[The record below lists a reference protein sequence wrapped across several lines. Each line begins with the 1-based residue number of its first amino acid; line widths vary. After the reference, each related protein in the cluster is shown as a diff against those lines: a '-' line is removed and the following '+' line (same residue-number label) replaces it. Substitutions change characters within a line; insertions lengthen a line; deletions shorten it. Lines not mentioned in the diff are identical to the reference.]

1 MSQIQVEEQVKPAK
15 KRRARRKR
23 ATGGQT
29 ADGLCPV
36 CTPLTSQADAKVETK
51 YLVQVIVQT
60 AQLISEVQFYPYQIT
75 PAARLVESVLL
86 HEGATVTALFSR
98 QSGKTELTAAILAA
112 LAILL
117 PTFAN
122 DQEFERDW
130 RFNLTDEQGRYR
142 GFKKGV
148 SIGIYAPKLEQ
159 AQIQFRRLMKDL
171 KTNTAME
178 VLDELG
184 IEVDTWNRDTI
195 RLTNGSE
202 IRACSASEQ
211 SKVEGS
217 THDILALE
225 EAQDISSR
233 KIKKSLR
240 PMIAATKGTTMA
252 VGTATT
258 QKGEFHATIKSNME
272 KRLQGGK
279 QNHFEYNWRTAA
291 AYNSL
296 YGDFVKQEIEHYG
309 ADSDEVR
316 MAYECEWVLER
327 GQFVTPDQIFAPIV
341 CIKSGRYSLLGKAD
355 ANLYQAAGIDFGK
368 GQSST
373 VVTVVEVD
381 WDDPTI
387 CQEVESFSSDGCAYF
402 EAYTK
407 SIIDWLEIQGDNYEI
422 QFAAIVDYLQKIP
435 NLQRLCVDATGL
447 GAVLLDR
454 LITEIG
460 ADVEIEGVV
469 LTAPKKSEAYKIFH
483 TDIVSGR
490 FQYPAGT
497 EAQTDKRWKR
507 FVHQM
512 LDLQKSYTGDL
523 MKCHCPDEK
532 TARDDYCDSAML
544 ANLAANTPP
553 TGSMVE
559 VHQENFLFV

>member
-1 MSQIQVEEQVKPAK
+1 MSQIQVEQVKPAK
-15 KRRARRKR
+15 KRRTRRKR

-29 ADGLCPV
+29 ADAMCPI
-36 CTPLTSQADAKVETK
+36 CTPYTSEADAKVPTK
-51 YLVQVIVQT
+51 DLVSVIIQT
-60 AQLISEVQFYPYQIT
+60 AQMISGIQFYPYQIT

-98 QSGKTELTAAILAA
+98 QSGKTEMVAAILAA
-112 LAILL
+112 MAILL
-117 PTFAN
+117 PVIAN
-122 DQEFERDW
+122 DPEFERDW

-142 GFKKGV
+142 GFKNGISV
-148 SIGIYAPKLEQ
+148 GIYAPKLEQ

-171 KTNTAME
+171 KTDAAKE
-178 VLDELG
+178 ILEELG
-184 IEVDTWNRDTI
+184 IECDTWNRDTV

-258 QKGEFHATIKSNME
+258 QKGEFHHMIKANME
-272 KRLQGGK
+272 RRLQGGK
-279 QNHFEYNWRTAA
+279 QDHFEYNWLTAA

-296 YGDFVKQEIEHYG
+296 YGDFVKQEMDHYG
-309 ADSDEVR
+309 ADSDEFR
-316 MAYECEWVLER
+316 MSYLCEWVLER
-327 GQFVTPDQIFAPIV
+327 GQFVTPDQLFAPIV
-341 CIKSGRYSLLGKAD
+341 CVKGGRYSLLGKAD

-387 CQEVESFSSDGCAYF
+387 CQAVESFSSEGNAYF

-422 QFAAIVDYLQKIP
+422 QFAAIVDYLLKIP
-435 NLQRLCVDATGL
+435 NLQKISVDATGL

-454 LITEIG
+454 FITEIG
-460 ADVEIEGVV
+460 DRVEVEGVV
-469 LTAPKKSEAYKIFH
+469 LTAPRKSEGYKILH

-490 FQYPAGT
+490 FKFPAGQ
-497 EAQTDKRWKR
+497 EAQKDKRWKR

-532 TARDDYCDSAML
+532 SARDDYCDSAML

-553 TGSMVE
+553 VGSVVE
-559 VHQENFLFV
+559 VHQENFLFA